1 MLYKNTN
8 SSPSLLKRY
17 LHEHRF
23 QALMFLAFSVIF
35 AVVFRLYRLETEAVL
50 YAGALCLLCAAVTL
64 VLNFFSY
71 RRKHQERMRLLTDIL
86 LSSEELPAPTT
97 LAENDY
103 EAMIRSLS
111 RALEESRTL
120 LQTERQESMDYYTAW
135 VHQIKTPVSVM
146 KMILEREDT
155 EEHRELLAELFRIEQ
170 YVEMVLSYLRLGSS
184 TSDYVFAEY
193 DLDPI
198 IRQAIRKYAPQF
210 IRRKL
215 RLVYT
220 PTDVSVLTDEKWL
233 LFIIEQVLS
242 NSIKYTPA
250 GGSVTISVVDGGIL
264 RISDTGIGIAPEDL
278 PRIFEKGF
286 TGYNGRADKK
296 STGLGL
302 YLCQTAASRLSHTI
316 TATSVPGQG
325 TVITLDLRKERLQT
339 E

>member
-1 MLYKNTN
+1 M
-8 SSPSLLKRY
+8 
-17 LHEHRF
+17 
-23 QALMFLAFSVIF
+23 
-35 AVVFRLYRLETEAVL
+35 
-50 YAGALCLLCAAVTL
+50 
-64 VLNFFSY
+64 
-71 RRKHQERMRLLTDIL
+71 DIL
-86 LSSEELPAPTT
+86 LSSGELPAPAT
-97 LAENDY
+97 LAEVDY
-103 EAMIRSLS
+103 EAMISCLRT
-111 RALEESRTL
+111 ALNESTTL
-120 LQTERQESMDYYTAW
+120 RQTERQESLDYYTAW

-146 KMILEREDT
+146 KMILESEDT

-250 GGSVTISVVDGGIL
+250 GGSVTISIVDGGVL
-264 RISDTGIGIAPEDL
+264 RISDTGIGISPEDL

-302 YLCQTAASRLSHTI
+302 YLCRTAASRLFPHDYSHLCSRTGNCDHPGSEKRTPANGVI
-316 TATSVPGQG
+316 AHLTKMSQETAGMSPDSMEKPVVFCYSVSE
-325 TVITLDLRKERLQT
+325 VREHLQKLLFQM
-339 E
+339 

>member
-1 MLYKNTN
+1 MSQKE
-8 SSPSLLKRY
+8 PSLVKSY

-23 QALMFLAFSVIF
+23 PALLFLLFALIF
-35 AVVFRLYRLETEAVL
+35 AFVFHLCQLETEAVL
-50 YAGALCLLCAAVTL
+50 YAGALCLLCAAIAL

-71 RRKHQERMRLLTDIL
+71 RKKHQDRRRLLMDIL
-86 LSSEELPAPTT
+86 LSSGELPAPAT
-97 LAENDY
+97 LAEADY
-103 EAMIRSLS
+103 EAIISCLRT
-111 RALEESRTL
+111 ALNESTTL
-120 LQTERQESMDYYTAW
+120 RQTERQESLDYYTAW

-146 KMILEREDT
+146 KMILESEDT

-250 GGSVTISVVDGGIL
+250 GGSVTISIVDGGVL